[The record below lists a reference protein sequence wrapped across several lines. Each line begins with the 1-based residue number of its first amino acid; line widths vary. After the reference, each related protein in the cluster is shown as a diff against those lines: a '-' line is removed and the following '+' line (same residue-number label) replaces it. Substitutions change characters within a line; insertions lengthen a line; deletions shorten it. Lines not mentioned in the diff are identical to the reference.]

1 MTIITT
7 QSRITYAGD
16 NVSTLFPVPFE
27 FFLNSDLTVVKNA
40 VGGGV
45 AILVLGVDYT
55 LANAGVPGGG
65 TLTKTTALLTGET
78 LAIFL
83 DPPIEQESHYLS
95 NSPFPASTLE
105 NDIDRQTQISQRLAD
120 QISRAL
126 RAPDGDPA
134 SGTLGFL
141 LPSASLRANTF
152 LTFDANGN
160 PAVAVTLPSGTL
172 SLASITALT
181 GAQTPSEAAAGVT
194 PTAKQYA
201 TLNPLRYGGI
211 GDGVTNDAAAV
222 QTAFTVAGKAGGAVI
237 FPPGYTFL
245 CNSDITVPVAASL
258 GGPVASAQG
267 PGWATISV
275 IFGSGSTFGF
285 VFLGTGATTGGTTSS
300 AYNYAGTFRD
310 FGIVLSG
317 TANTAFYL
325 NSVNQPRIQNCWI
338 RGSGTNGRGAYF
350 LNCLLPVFED
360 CLVTGCGSASQ
371 GSIEFDTCTT
381 PTWRGSRISG
391 GVVTVGG
398 LLIDRCTNFVGEAM
412 SIESC
417 GTPIKISSKAE
428 AALANNGVTLRGLE
442 LENPGA
448 GNPYID
454 IGQGLSSSALA
465 LNIRIEAWRG
475 TPSGTVTVPYAV
487 RAQFVSGLDLGS
499 ALVTQGAAPTSFLE
513 LANTSVSGVV
523 VRANRLLQSN
533 AYAWVRYNGT
543 QVKAAG
549 CQYDWQL
556 GLVNAGAPVCTNR
569 GLYAMQVVSLTGTTP
584 TVAISATAGGFYGAF
599 QMANGG
605 ATTVA
610 TLSGGE
616 DGMEITIYAADS
628 NTTLTQGVGA
638 GQFITQSGSNLNMSA
653 GKSYKFI
660 HNGTAWSQL

>member
-7 QSRITYAGD
+7 QARVTYAGD

-300 AYNYAGTFRD
+300 AYNYAGKFSD
-310 FGIVLSG
+310 LGIVLTG
-317 TANTAFYL
+317 TARSAFYA
-325 NSVNQPRIQNCWI
+325 NSVNQPRVIDCWI
-338 RGSGTNGRGAYF
+338 RGSGTNGAAGYF
-350 LNCLLPVFED
+350 LNCLLPVFHP
-360 CLVTGCGSASQ
+360 LVTGCGSASQ
-371 GSIEFDTCTT
+371 GSVEFDTCTT
-381 PTWRGSRISG
+381 PNTDGMRISG
-391 GVVTVGG
+391 GVTTVGG
-398 LLIDRCTNFVGEAM
+398 LLFDRCTNFIGRGM

-428 AALANNGVTLRGLE
+428 AVLANNGYDLSGLE

-448 GNPYID
+448 TTFID
-454 IGQGLSSSALA
+454 IGSGLSGGALA
-465 LNIRIEAWRG
+465 LNGRITAWRG
-475 TPSGTVTVPYAV
+475 SPSGTTTVAFGV
-487 RAQFVSGLDLGS
+487 RVQNCSGLELS
-499 ALVTQGAAPTSFLE
+499 SEQVTQGAAPTSFLE
-513 LANTSVSGVV
+513 IVGTNVSGVV